1 LKTGDEPIIREV
13 TTRMSRFVCG
23 LDMPSESKKEAAY
36 IVETEVPL
44 VFSRYTP
51 DKVTAEKNVYLITK
65 LEKSGTRI
73 FLAPGVIALIMFFR
87 SKGDEKTAKA
97 VQRALQDYFTSHIKG
112 ASADGND
119 LLINNKKIMGITA
132 IQRIDSEMMMVRY
145 MLTMNVEHIAAITT
159 DTDFEDRKYKNITGV
174 CNETDVSTDEVR
186 AMVEES
192 INIVTAWRTKDD
204 PE

>member
-1 LKTGDEPIIREV
+1 
-13 TTRMSRFVCG
+13 MSRFVYG
-23 LDMPSESKKEAAY
+23 LDTPGEIKKEAAY

-73 FLAPGVIALIMFFR
+73 FLVPGVIAVILFFR
-87 SKGDEKTAKA
+87 SEGDEETAKA
-97 VQRALQDYFTSHIKG
+97 VQAALQDYFTSRIKG

-119 LLINNKKIMGITA
+119 LLINKKKIMGITV

-145 MLTMNVEHIAAITT
+145 MLTVKAEHIAAITT
-159 DTDFEDRKYKNITGV
+159 ATDFEDRKYKNITGI
-174 CNETDVSTDEVR
+174 CDETDLSTDEVR
-186 AMVEES
+186 EIVEES
-192 INIVTAWRTKDD
+192 IKIVTAWRTKDD